1 MIIVK
6 IEVWNQDLLDAFNDD
21 MVILGQIIYDSAG
34 RGLLE
39 RGLFCLTNCFIM
51 NSAKGVGNLIRI
63 TLLM

>member
-21 MVILGQIIYDSAG
+21 MVILVQIIYDSAG
-34 RGLLE
+34 LGLLK
-39 RGLFCLTNCFIM
+39 RGFFCLANCFIM
-51 NSAKGVGNLIRI
+51 NSATGVGNMIRI